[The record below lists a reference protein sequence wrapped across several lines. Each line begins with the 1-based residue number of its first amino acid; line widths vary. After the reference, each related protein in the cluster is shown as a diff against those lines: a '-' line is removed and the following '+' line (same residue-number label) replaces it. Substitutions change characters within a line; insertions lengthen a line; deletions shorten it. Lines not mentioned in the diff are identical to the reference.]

1 MRKEDVRTQS
11 PVHSDVVATMET
23 RKELARLLRTTF
35 ETSSDARRWW
45 QSPHPMLNGVAPAVA
60 VRTAAG
66 ALQLRDML
74 IALRYGGVV

>member
-1 MRKEDVRTQS
+1 MSKENVRKQS
-11 PVHSDVVATMET
+11 PVHSDAVATMET

-45 QSPHPMLNGVAPAVA
+45 RSPHPMLSGVAPVVA

-66 ALQLRDML
+66 VIQLRDML

>member
-1 MRKEDVRTQS
+1 MSNKDVRTQS

-45 QSPHPMLNGVAPAVA
+45 QSPHPMLRGVAPAVA
-60 VRTAAG
+60 VRTATG
-66 ALQLRDML
+66 AIQLRDML